1 MAFLA
6 TRDSDP
12 PYSLASPLRRE
23 PERTTARRKV
33 TPHAP
38 ARSSV
43 ELRNW
48 QICCCCCRPHT
59 HHTTH
64 PPSPRSDPP
73 PRLLSLPPSSAL
85 RACLVNE
92 HTTAVATAG
101 IAHTL
106 ATADAGETSHT
117 ERCVLTRVIDP
128 VQCYL
133 VVRACMENHLTWW
146 ERRAITRKVTRT
158 GDRQAAG
165 RRQTGVGWWWC
176 VLN

>member
-6 TRDSDP
+6 TREPDP
-12 PYSLASPLRRE
+12 PYSLRRE
-23 PERTTARRKV
+23 PERTTAQSY
-33 TPHAP
+33 TPRT
-38 ARSSV
+38 RSLQCRV
-43 ELRNW
+43 AELADL
-48 QICCCCCRPHT
+48 CCCCRPHT

-158 GDRQAAG
+158 TTHAPHPTTSLHGAAFII
-165 RRQTGVGWWWC
+165 
-176 VLN
+176 LN